1 MSPQPVHSVR
11 HTIGVAAPATVVY
24 GLLADAPR
32 WPVLV
37 PSHVHVER
45 IDAAG
50 SRQQL
55 REQLRVWD
63 LRAGHVRSSTVR
75 RVLRPQHRL
84 IDFEQQDTHLPG
96 APARGTWTVEPDG
109 TGHCLLTLH
118 HHQPAGPGEP
128 PGSRQAD
135 VRALLAR
142 VRESAEQWERL
153 DELLLSFE
161 DSVHVDGPAELVYD
175 FLYRI
180 GDWADLLPHV
190 DSAAVTEDRP
200 GVQIAALDTC
210 AGETG
215 ETLSTRTVRL
225 CFPHAGRIVYQDSAP
240 SGLIA
245 AHSGEWYL
253 VPDEPGVRV
262 VSAHRVMLR
271 EQALT
276 AALGEDALLVDAR
289 RQVRERLGRAGTEA
303 LGLAKWHAESAVRR
317 LR

>member
-1 MSPQPVHSVR
+1 M
-11 HTIGVAAPATVVY
+11 
-24 GLLADAPR
+24 
-32 WPVLV
+32 
-37 PSHVHVER
+37 E
-45 IDAAG
+45 
-50 SRQQL
+50 
-55 REQLRVWD
+55 
-63 LRAGHVRSSTVR
+63 
-75 RVLRPQHRL
+75 
-84 IDFEQQDTHLPG
+84 PG
-96 APARGTWTVEPDG
+96 G

-135 VRALLAR
+135 VCTLLARVRGCAGAR

-190 DSAAVTEDRP
+190 DSAAVTEDRSAAVTEDRP
-200 GVQIAALDTC
+200 GIQIAALDTC

-240 SGLIA
+240 PGLIA